1 MEIREFQD
9 LIGRMYSDKDR
20 ERGSAGTFLW
30 LVEEIGELASAVS
43 EGSQA
48 DKEEEFADVLAWLFT
63 LANVENIDLTAAIA
77 KNMVPVVRVAVRRSA
92 FAMRRTRL
100 CPKTSKEPQ
109 TLVCARPRAG

>member
-9 LIGRMYSDKDR
+9 LIDRMYSDKDR

-43 EGSQA
+43 EGSQS

-77 KNMVPVVRVAVRRSA
+77 KKYGSG
-92 FAMRRTRL
+92 
-100 CPKTSKEPQ
+100 CPGCGKK
-109 TLVCARPRAG
+109 VCECNAKD